1 MQAMLSDNLRDPPFY
16 LQRSTSAS
24 SSGIPHHHLNP
35 PPPPPHF
42 HHLHDPLQNT
52 YTPSHH
58 NHHHHHHHNHDQNVL
73 SMPLVP
79 TTHAPVHDNPDPNPD
94 EIANSAPA
102 AVRRPGT
109 ARRAAPSEDRPFAC
123 PVPNCGGRFHRK
135 FTLHEHLKTHTG
147 EQPHQCPVAEC
158 GKRFST
164 SGNLARHRKL
174 HAMRK
179 ISCPATHC
187 TRVFTSREKLVPHLK
202 VHLART
208 PHTCDFAGCG
218 KTFSTAGNLTRHRR
232 TQHRAGPVSHSD
244 TTGPVLTGPAPTLP
258 RPKFEFP
265 GRSVPLPTGS
275 LPMRGLL
282 WPSHAPVEPHPPPQR
297 ILESDVQDLF
307 DCLFLENAQAAA
319 AAAAANGHHNV
330 AVIRDRLP
338 KLELPRDNR
347 PPQSSVHQVQP
358 SYLTATASLCGRLKN
373 LVARPA
379 GIRNLER
386 FASGSSSGYPRT
398 TAGREVRPYPLTL
411 KQGQTA
417 RRRQLQVFLHVQ
429 QALVAATT
437 RTFSSQ

>member
-1 MQAMLSDNLRDPPFY
+1 MLSETSRDPPFY
-16 LQRSTSAS
+16 LQCSSA
-24 SSGIPHHHLNP
+24 GQHQQHQDPHPQQHHANLNGGAVANLGLGANINVNAAAP
-35 PPPPPHF
+35 PPPAAPRR
-42 HHLHDPLQNT
+42 T
-52 YTPSHH
+52 G
-58 NHHHHHHHNHDQNVL
+58 
-73 SMPLVP
+73 
-79 TTHAPVHDNPDPNPD
+79 TT
-94 EIANSAPA
+94 
-102 AVRRPGT
+102 
-109 ARRAAPSEDRPFAC
+109 RRAAPSEDRPFSC

-179 ISCPATHC
+179 ISCPAAHC

-232 TQHRAGPVSHSD
+232 TQHRAGPSTRQEPVPVPVSILS
-244 TTGPVLTGPAPTLP
+244 LP

-265 GRSVPLPTGS
+265 GRAPPPTGS

-282 WPSHAPVEPHPPPQR
+282 WPTPPVENHHPPQPQHQR

-307 DCLFLENAQAAA
+307 DCLFVENAQAAA
-319 AAAAANGHHNV
+319 AAAAQGYHNV

-338 KLELPRDNR
+338 KLEPPREHK
-347 PPQSSVHQVQP
+347 PPQHQHQQQSQP
-358 SYLTATASLCGRLKN
+358 PYLSATY
-373 LVARPA
+373 
-379 GIRNLER
+379 E
-386 FASGSSSGYPRT
+386 F
-398 TAGREVRPYPLTL
+398 
-411 KQGQTA
+411 
-417 RRRQLQVFLHVQ
+417 
-429 QALVAATT
+429 
-437 RTFSSQ
+437 

>member
-1 MQAMLSDNLRDPPFY
+1 MQAMLSETTRDPPLY
-16 LQRSTSAS
+16 LQRSTS
-24 SSGIPHHHLNP
+24 GQHQ
-35 PPPPPHF
+35 
-42 HHLHDPLQNT
+42 DPN
-52 YTPSHH
+52 
-58 NHHHHHHHNHDQNVL
+58 
-73 SMPLVP
+73 
-79 TTHAPVHDNPDPNPD
+79 THANLNGGAV
-94 EIANSAPA
+94 ANLRPGANVNVNAGAPA
-102 AVRRPGT
+102 PPRRTGT

-179 ISCPATHC
+179 ISCPAAHC

-232 TQHRAGPVSHSD
+232 TQHRAGPAPRQDTVPVPVS
-244 TTGPVLTGPAPTLP
+244 VPTLP

-265 GRSVPLPTGS
+265 GRSAPPPTGS

-282 WPSHAPVEPHPPPQR
+282 WPSHQPAENPPQQQR

-307 DCLFLENAQAAA
+307 DCLFVENAQAA

-338 KLELPRDNR
+338 KLEPPRDNR
-347 PPQSSVHQVQP
+347 APSQPQAQAP
-358 SYLTATASLCGRLKN
+358 YLTATY
-373 LVARPA
+373 
-379 GIRNLER
+379 E
-386 FASGSSSGYPRT
+386 F
-398 TAGREVRPYPLTL
+398 
-411 KQGQTA
+411 
-417 RRRQLQVFLHVQ
+417 
-429 QALVAATT
+429 
-437 RTFSSQ
+437 

>member
-1 MQAMLSDNLRDPPFY
+1 
-16 LQRSTSAS
+16 
-24 SSGIPHHHLNP
+24 
-35 PPPPPHF
+35 
-42 HHLHDPLQNT
+42 
-52 YTPSHH
+52 
-58 NHHHHHHHNHDQNVL
+58 
-73 SMPLVP
+73 MPLVP

-94 EIANSAPA
+94 ETTNSVPA
-102 AVRRPGT
+102 AGRRPGT

-147 EQPHQCPVAEC
+147 DNRISVRWPSAASALARRGTSRGTGSSTRC
-158 GKRFST
+158 GKS
-164 SGNLARHRKL
+164 A
-174 HAMRK
+174 
-179 ISCPATHC
+179 
-187 TRVFTSREKLVPHLK
+187 LVPHLK

-232 TQHRAGPVSHSD
+232 TQHRAGPASHSD
-244 TTGPVLTGPAPTLP
+244 TTGPVLTGPSPTLP

-282 WPSHAPVEPHPPPQR
+282 WPPQAPVEPHPPPQR

-347 PPQSSVHQVQP
+347 PPQSSVHQAQP
-358 SYLTATASLCGRLKN
+358 SYLTATY
-373 LVARPA
+373 
-379 GIRNLER
+379 E
-386 FASGSSSGYPRT
+386 F
-398 TAGREVRPYPLTL
+398 
-411 KQGQTA
+411 
-417 RRRQLQVFLHVQ
+417 
-429 QALVAATT
+429 
-437 RTFSSQ
+437 

>member
-1 MQAMLSDNLRDPPFY
+1 MQAMLSETTRDPPFY
-16 LQRSTSAS
+16 LQRS
-24 SSGIPHHHLNP
+24 SSGQQHLQQDPNTHHANLNGGAVANLGPGANVNVNAGIPAP
-35 PPPPPHF
+35 PP
-42 HHLHDPLQNT
+42 
-52 YTPSHH
+52 
-58 NHHHHHHHNHDQNVL
+58 
-73 SMPLVP
+73 
-79 TTHAPVHDNPDPNPD
+79 
-94 EIANSAPA
+94 APA
-102 AVRRPGT
+102 PRRTGT
-109 ARRAAPSEDRPFAC
+109 SRRAAPSEDRPFAC

-179 ISCPATHC
+179 ISCPAAHC

-232 TQHRAGPVSHSD
+232 TQHRAGPSTRQEAV
-244 TTGPVLTGPAPTLP
+244 PVPVQVPSLP

-265 GRSVPLPTGS
+265 GRAPPPTGS

-282 WPSHAPVEPHPPPQR
+282 WPTPPNVENHPPQQQR

-307 DCLFLENAQAAA
+307 DCLFVENAQQA

-338 KLELPRDNR
+338 RLEPPRENR
-347 PPQSSVHQVQP
+347 APQQQSQAP
-358 SYLTATASLCGRLKN
+358 YLTATY
-373 LVARPA
+373 
-379 GIRNLER
+379 E
-386 FASGSSSGYPRT
+386 F
-398 TAGREVRPYPLTL
+398 
-411 KQGQTA
+411 
-417 RRRQLQVFLHVQ
+417 
-429 QALVAATT
+429 
-437 RTFSSQ
+437 

>member
-16 LQRSTSAS
+16 LQRSTSS
-24 SSGIPHHHLNP
+24 HNGPSGLTPTLVPSHAAVAPDTP
-35 PPPPPHF
+35 PP
-42 HHLHDPLQNT
+42 D
-52 YTPSHH
+52 
-58 NHHHHHHHNHDQNVL
+58 
-73 SMPLVP
+73 P
-79 TTHAPVHDNPDPNPD
+79 TTSGSTGA
-94 EIANSAPA
+94 A
-102 AVRRPGT
+102 AVRRPST

-179 ISCPATHC
+179 ISCPAAHC

-232 TQHRAGPVSHSD
+232 TQHRV
-244 TTGPVLTGPAPTLP
+244 GPATPSDAAPGPSPTLP

-265 GRSVPLPTGS
+265 GRSAPLPTGS

-282 WPSHAPVEPHPPPQR
+282 WPPHAPVEPHPPAQR

-319 AAAAANGHHNV
+319 AAAAANGHHPNNV

-338 KLELPRDNR
+338 KLELPRDTR
-347 PPQSSVHQVQP
+347 PSNSLTAAGVAHPQAQT
-358 SYLTATASLCGRLKN
+358 SYLTATY
-373 LVARPA
+373 
-379 GIRNLER
+379 E
-386 FASGSSSGYPRT
+386 F
-398 TAGREVRPYPLTL
+398 
-411 KQGQTA
+411 
-417 RRRQLQVFLHVQ
+417 
-429 QALVAATT
+429 
-437 RTFSSQ
+437 